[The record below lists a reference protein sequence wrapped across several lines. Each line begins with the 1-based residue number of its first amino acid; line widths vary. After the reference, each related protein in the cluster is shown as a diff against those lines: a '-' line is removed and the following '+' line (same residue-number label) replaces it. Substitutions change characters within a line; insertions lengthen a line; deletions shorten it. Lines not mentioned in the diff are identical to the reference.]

1 VSSRLPTIR
10 RVYQRGRG
18 TILDLS
24 DSANLY
30 LTPTQGR
37 WFEEVLTDA
46 AYKVS
51 VAEPLSKAGDALP
64 YLLGSITP
72 HNGHRNLTVI
82 DCGPATAEESV
93 RKLQALKRV
102 ITVSRYVVVDIN
114 SRLLS
119 KVKAG
124 VTAEL
129 GLPVTTLQTRFE
141 ELDSRT
147 LRHHAE
153 GESLLLFGSTGM
165 NYGPAT
171 LRRVIRRFCFSG
183 LLISFESLLRSGK
196 RLSSQEYESDAVVRF
211 AFGPLWLL
219 GATLEQFDF
228 QLVQAKDR
236 LRLEFVA
243 RRAIRLQ
250 HPGAPRL
257 HAGDRVWTAF
267 SRRPTLSEYQTEISR
282 ITGRFEAF
290 VVANEVVASLG
301 QVE

>member
-10 RVYQRGRG
+10 RVYQRSRG

-64 YLLGSITP
+64 YLLGSVTP
-72 HNGHRNLTVI
+72 HDGHRKLTVI

-93 RKLQALKRV
+93 RKLQALKHV

-141 ELDSRT
+141 EL
-147 LRHHAE
+147 
-153 GESLLLFGSTGM
+153 
-165 NYGPAT
+165 
-171 LRRVIRRFCFSG
+171 VVG
-183 LLISFESLLRSGK
+183 LLKL
-196 RLSSQEYESDAVVRF
+196 
-211 AFGPLWLL
+211 
-219 GATLEQFDF
+219 
-228 QLVQAKDR
+228 
-236 LRLEFVA
+236 A
-243 RRAIRLQ
+243 RIDV
-250 HPGAPRL
+250 PP
-257 HAGDRVWTAF
+257 V
-267 SRRPTLSEYQTEISR
+267 S
-282 ITGRFEAF
+282 
-290 VVANEVVASLG
+290 
-301 QVE
+301 